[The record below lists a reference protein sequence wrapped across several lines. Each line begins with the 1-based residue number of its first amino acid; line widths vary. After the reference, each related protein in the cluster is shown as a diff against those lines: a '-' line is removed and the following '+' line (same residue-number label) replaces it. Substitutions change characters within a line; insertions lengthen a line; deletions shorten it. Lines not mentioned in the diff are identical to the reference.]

1 MDQKNPQNVKP
12 KNLYDRVDISPVLAY
27 NQYMTQTINDLINE
41 IYDDN
46 FSHLEF
52 EENMGGIDC
61 DCHIHITLNTIAKYA
76 GIEVG

>member
-1 MDQKNPQNVKP
+1 LQFPTIFATINIMN
-12 KNLYDRVDISPVLAY
+12 
-27 NQYMTQTINDLINE
+27 TINDLINE
-41 IYDDN
+41 IYEDN

-52 EENMGGIDC
+52 EENMGGTDC